1 MADCNS
7 AWFGDTGGA
16 LSIKNSAVQ
25 CLGGQI
31 CTSNRFRVNGQ
42 RTASLKEA
50 GLCFSLTQHQPPEE
64 TRALIHDFST
74 ICCSLCL
81 GPFLSW
87 LGNYYYSTKEISVII
102 VTSKMRLV
110 FGDTHLEEPFN

>member
-16 LSIKNSAVQ
+16 LGIRDSTVQ
-25 CLGGQI
+25 CLGGQMH
-31 CTSNRFRVNGQ
+31 TSYRFTVNGQ
-42 RTASLKEA
+42 RPASLKEA
-50 GLCFSLTQHQPPEE
+50 GPCFSLAQQQLPEDMR
-64 TRALIHDFST
+64 TLIRDFST
-74 ICCSLCL
+74 ICCPFLL
-81 GPFLSW
+81 GPFFSW

-110 FGDTHLEEPFN
+110 FRGHSS

>member
-16 LSIKNSAVQ
+16 LSIRNSAVQ

-31 CTSNRFRVNGQ
+31 CSSNRFTVNGQ
-42 RTASLKEA
+42 RTASLKEV
-50 GLCFSLTQHQPPEE
+50 GLCLSLAQHQPPEE
-64 TRALIHDFST
+64 TRALIQDFST
-74 ICCSLCL
+74 ICCPLCL
-81 GPFLSW
+81 GPFLSL

-110 FGDTHLEEPFN
+110 FGDTHLEEPIN